1 MHVRASLAPLLV
13 AAMALGLAALGL
25 AAAGAHAQTFPSKP
39 IRMVV
44 PFTPGGTTDIL
55 ARTVGQKMTEHWGQP
70 VVIDNRPGAGGNI
83 GSELVAKAPP
93 DGYTLLMGTISTHA
107 INASLYKKLPFDP
120 TRDFA
125 PVSRVGT
132 LPNILIVHPS
142 VPVKSVREL
151 IELAKSKPGELNFA
165 SSGVGTSLHL
175 SGELFNSMA
184 GVKLVHIPYKGSSPA
199 LADLLGGQVKIMFDN
214 LPSALPHVK
223 AGKLKPLAVTSTK
236 RAAVLPEVP
245 TVIESGLPGFEVT
258 SWFAVFAPAK
268 TPKDIV
274 TKLNGEIVKILNS
287 GDVKE
292 KLTQIGV
299 DAAPTTPEELAAFAK
314 AETEKWGK
322 VVKATGASAD

>member
-1 MHVRASLAPLLV
+1 MHLKASLARLFV
-13 AAMALGLAALGL
+13 AAMALGLAAD
-25 AAAGAHAQTFPSKP
+25 GAQAQTYPSKP

-55 ARTVGQKMTEHWGQP
+55 ARTVGQKMGEAWGQP
-70 VVIDNRPGAGGNI
+70 VVVDNRPGAGGNI
-83 GSELVAKAPP
+83 GSELVAKSAP

-107 INASLYKKLPFDP
+107 INASLYKRLPFDP

-142 VPVKSVREL
+142 VPVKSVKEL
-151 IELAKSKPGELNFA
+151 IELAKSKPGDLNFA

-184 GVKLVHIPYKGSSPA
+184 GVKLVHVPYKGSSPA

-214 LPSALPHVK
+214 LPTALPHVK
-223 AGKLKPLAVTSTK
+223 AGKLRPLAVTGTK

-268 TPKDIV
+268 TAKDII

-287 GDVKE
+287 ADVKE
-292 KLTQIGV
+292 KLTQLGV

-322 VVKATGASAD
+322 VGKATGASAD

>member
-1 MHVRASLAPLLV
+1 MQVSARVAPLLV
-13 AAMALGLAALGL
+13 AALALGL
-25 AAAGAHAQTFPSKP
+25 AAAGAHAQTYPSKP

-55 ARTVGQKMTEHWGQP
+55 ARTVGQKLGEAWGQP
-70 VVIDNRPGAGGNI
+70 VVVDNRPGAGGNI

-107 INASLYKKLPFDP
+107 INASLYRRLPFDP

-142 VPVKSVREL
+142 VPVKSVKEL
-151 IELAKSKPGELNFA
+151 IELARSKPGELNFA

-175 SGELFNSMA
+175 SGALFNSMA
-184 GVKLVHIPYKGSSPA
+184 GVNLVHVPYKGSSPA

-223 AGKLKPLAVTSTK
+223 AGKLKPLAVTGTR
-236 RAAVLPEVP
+236 RASVLPEVP
-245 TVIESGLPGFEVT
+245 TVIESGLAGFEVT

-287 GDVKE
+287 ADVQE

-299 DAAPTTPEELAAFAK
+299 DAAPTTPEELAAFAR

>member
-1 MHVRASLAPLLV
+1 MHVTPGLARFLV
-13 AAMALGLAALGL
+13 ATMALGLL
-25 AAAGAHAQTFPSKP
+25 AGGAQAQTYPSKP
-39 IRMVV
+39 IRLVV
-44 PFTPGGTTDIL
+44 PFPPGGTTDIL
-55 ARTVGQKMTEHWGQP
+55 ARTVGQKMTENWGQP

-83 GSELVAKAPP
+83 GSDLVAKAAP
-93 DGYTLLMGTISTHA
+93 DGYTLLMATISTHA
-107 INASLYKKLPFDP
+107 INVSLYKNLPFDSV
-120 TRDFA
+120 RDFA
-125 PVSRVGT
+125 PVSRIGT

-142 VPVKSVREL
+142 VPVKSVKEL

-184 GVKLVHIPYKGSSPA
+184 GVKLVHVPYKGSSPA

-223 AGKLKPLAVTSTK
+223 AGKLKPLAVTSAK
-236 RAAVLPEVP
+236 RATVLPEVP
-245 TVIESGLPGFEVT
+245 TVMESGLPGFEVT
-258 SWFAVFAPAK
+258 SWFAIFVPAK
-268 TPKDIV
+268 TPTEIV
-274 TKLNGEIVKILNS
+274 AKLNGEIVKILNS

-292 KLTQIGV
+292 KLAQIGV
-299 DAAPTTPEELAAFAK
+299 DPAPTTPEALAAFAK

>member
-1 MHVRASLAPLLV
+1 MHVTPGLARFLV
-13 AAMALGLAALGL
+13 ATMALGLL
-25 AAAGAHAQTFPSKP
+25 AGGAQAHTYPSKP
-39 IRMVV
+39 IRLVV
-44 PFTPGGTTDIL
+44 PFPPGGTTDIL
-55 ARTVGQKMTEHWGQP
+55 ARTVGQKMTEVWGQP

-83 GSELVAKAPP
+83 GSDQVAKAAP

-107 INASLYKKLPFDP
+107 INPSLYKKLPFDP
-120 TRDFA
+120 VRDFA
-125 PVSRVGT
+125 PVSRIGT

-142 VPVKSVREL
+142 VPVTSVKEL

-184 GVKLVHIPYKGSSPA
+184 GVKLVHVPYKGSSPA

-223 AGKLKPLAVTSTK
+223 AGKLKPLAVTSAK
-236 RAAVLPEVP
+236 RATVLPEVP
-245 TVIESGLPGFEVT
+245 TVMESGLPGFEVT
-258 SWFAVFAPAK
+258 SWFAVFVPAK
-268 TPKDIV
+268 PPTEIV
-274 TKLNGEIVKILNS
+274 AKLNGEIVKILNS

-292 KLTQIGV
+292 KLAQIGV
-299 DAAPTTPEELAAFAK
+299 DPAPTTPEALAAFAK

>member
-1 MHVRASLAPLLV
+1 MHLKASLARLFV
-13 AAMALGLAALGL
+13 AAMALGLAAD
-25 AAAGAHAQTFPSKP
+25 GAQAQTYPSKP

-55 ARTVGQKMTEHWGQP
+55 ARTVGQKMGEAWGQP
-70 VVIDNRPGAGGNI
+70 VVVDNRPGAGGNI
-83 GSELVAKAPP
+83 GSELVAKSAP

-107 INASLYKKLPFDP
+107 INASLYKRLPFDP

-142 VPVKSVREL
+142 VPVKSVKEL
-151 IELAKSKPGELNFA
+151 IELAKSKPGDLNFA

-184 GVKLVHIPYKGSSPA
+184 GVKLVHVPYKGSSPA

-214 LPSALPHVK
+214 LPTALPHVK
-223 AGKLKPLAVTSTK
+223 AGKLRPLAVTGTK

-287 GDVKE
+287 ADVKE
-292 KLTQIGV
+292 KLTQLGV

>member
-1 MHVRASLAPLLV
+1 MHLKASLARLFV
-13 AAMALGLAALGL
+13 AAMALGLAAD
-25 AAAGAHAQTFPSKP
+25 GAQAQTYPSKP

-55 ARTVGQKMTEHWGQP
+55 ARTVGQKMGEAWGQP
-70 VVIDNRPGAGGNI
+70 VVVDNRPGAGGNI
-83 GSELVAKAPP
+83 GSELVAKSAP

-107 INASLYKKLPFDP
+107 INASLYKRLPFDP

-142 VPVKSVREL
+142 VPVKSVKEL
-151 IELAKSKPGELNFA
+151 IELAKSKPGDLNFA

-184 GVKLVHIPYKGSSPA
+184 GVKLVHVPYKGSSPA

-214 LPSALPHVK
+214 LPTALPHVK
-223 AGKLKPLAVTSTK
+223 AGKLRPLAVTGTK

-268 TPKDIV
+268 TAKDII

-287 GDVKE
+287 ADVKE
-292 KLTQIGV
+292 KLTQLGV

>member
-1 MHVRASLAPLLV
+1 MQVSARVAPLLV
-13 AAMALGLAALGL
+13 AALALGL
-25 AAAGAHAQTFPSKP
+25 AAAGAHAQTYPSKP
-39 IRMVV
+39 IRMIV

-55 ARTVGQKMTEHWGQP
+55 ARTVGQKLGEAWGQP
-70 VVIDNRPGAGGNI
+70 VVVDNRPGAGGNI

-107 INASLYKKLPFDP
+107 INASLYRRLPFDP

-142 VPVKSVREL
+142 VPVKSVKEL
-151 IELAKSKPGELNFA
+151 IELARSKPGELNFA

-175 SGELFNSMA
+175 SGALFNSMA
-184 GVKLVHIPYKGSSPA
+184 GVNLVHVPYKGSSPA

-223 AGKLKPLAVTSTK
+223 AGKLKPLAVTGTR
-236 RAAVLPEVP
+236 RASVLPEVP
-245 TVIESGLPGFEVT
+245 TVIESGLAGFEVT

-287 GDVKE
+287 ADVQE

>member
-13 AAMALGLAALGL
+13 ASLALGLAPAD
-25 AAAGAHAQTFPSKP
+25 AHAQTYPSKP
-39 IRMVV
+39 IRMIV

-55 ARTVGQKMTEHWGQP
+55 ARTVGQKMTEDWGQP
-70 VVIDNRPGAGGNI
+70 VVIENRPGAGGNI

-107 INASLYKKLPFDP
+107 INPSLYKRLPFDP
-120 TRDFA
+120 ARDFA

-142 VPVKSVREL
+142 VPVKSVKEL
-151 IELAKSKPGELNFA
+151 IELARSKPGDLNFA

-175 SGELFNSMA
+175 SGELFNTMA
-184 GVKLVHIPYKGSSPA
+184 GVKLVHVPYKGSSPA

-245 TVIESGLPGFEVT
+245 TVTESGLPGFEVT

-274 TKLNGEIVKILNS
+274 AKLNGEIVKILNS

-299 DAAPTTPEELAAFAK
+299 DPAPTTPEELAAFAK

>member
-1 MHVRASLAPLLV
+1 MVFWSSLARLLV
-13 AAMALGLAALGL
+13 GATALGLVT
-25 AAAGAHAQTFPSKP
+25 AGANAQTYPSKS

-44 PFTPGGTTDIL
+44 PFPPGGTTDIL
-55 ARTVGQKMTEHWGQP
+55 ARTIGQKMAEDWGQP

-83 GSELVAKAPP
+83 GSDLVAKAPP

-107 INASLYKKLPFDP
+107 INPSLYKKLPFDP
-120 TRDFA
+120 ARDFA
-125 PVSRVGT
+125 PISRVGT

-142 VPVKSVREL
+142 VPVKSVKEL
-151 IELAKSKPGELNFA
+151 IELAKSKPGDLNFA

-236 RAAVLPEVP
+236 RVAVLPELP
-245 TVIESGLPGFEVT
+245 TVSESGLPGFEVT
-258 SWFAVFAPAK
+258 SWFAVYAPAK

-274 TKLNGEIVKILNS
+274 TKLNGEIVKILRS
-287 GDVKE
+287 ADVKD
-292 KLTQIGV
+292 KLAQLGV
-299 DAAPTTPEELAAFAK
+299 DAAPTTPEELATFAK

>member
-1 MHVRASLAPLLV
+1 VT
-13 AAMALGLAALGL
+13 
-25 AAAGAHAQTFPSKP
+25 AGANAQTYPSKS

-44 PFTPGGTTDIL
+44 PFPPGGTTDIL
-55 ARTVGQKMTEHWGQP
+55 ARTIGQKMAEDWGQP

-83 GSELVAKAPP
+83 GSDLVAKAPP

-107 INASLYKKLPFDP
+107 INPSLYKKLPFDP
-120 TRDFA
+120 ARDFA
-125 PVSRVGT
+125 PISRVGT

-142 VPVKSVREL
+142 VPVKSVKEL
-151 IELAKSKPGELNFA
+151 IELAKSKPGDLNFA

-236 RAAVLPEVP
+236 RVAVLPEVP
-245 TVIESGLPGFEVT
+245 TVSESGLPGFEVT
-258 SWFAVFAPAK
+258 SWFAVYAPAK

-274 TKLNGEIVKILNS
+274 TKLNGEIVKILRS
-287 GDVKE
+287 ADVKD
-292 KLTQIGV
+292 KLAQLGV
-299 DAAPTTPEELAAFAK
+299 DAAPTTPEELATFAK

>member
-1 MHVRASLAPLLV
+1 MHLKASLARLFV
-13 AAMALGLAALGL
+13 AAMALGLAAD
-25 AAAGAHAQTFPSKP
+25 GAQAQTYPSKP

-55 ARTVGQKMTEHWGQP
+55 ARTVGQKMGEAWGQP
-70 VVIDNRPGAGGNI
+70 VVVDNRPGAGGNI
-83 GSELVAKAPP
+83 GSELVAKSAP

-107 INASLYKKLPFDP
+107 INASLYKRLPFDP

-142 VPVKSVREL
+142 VPVKSVKEL
-151 IELAKSKPGELNFA
+151 IELAKSKPGDLNFA

-184 GVKLVHIPYKGSSPA
+184 GVKLVHVPYKGSSPA

-223 AGKLKPLAVTSTK
+223 AGKLKPLAVTGTR
-236 RAAVLPEVP
+236 RASVLPEVP
-245 TVIESGLPGFEVT
+245 TVIESGLAGFEVT

-287 GDVKE
+287 ADVQE

>member
-1 MHVRASLAPLLV
+1 MHVTPGLARFLV
-13 AAMALGLAALGL
+13 ATMALGLL
-25 AAAGAHAQTFPSKP
+25 AGGAQAQTYPSKP
-39 IRMVV
+39 IRLVV
-44 PFTPGGTTDIL
+44 PFPPGGTTDIL
-55 ARTVGQKMTEHWGQP
+55 ARTVGQKMTENWGQP

-83 GSELVAKAPP
+83 GSDLVAKAAP
-93 DGYTLLMGTISTHA
+93 DGYTLLMATISTHA
-107 INASLYKKLPFDP
+107 INVSLYKKLPFDSV
-120 TRDFA
+120 RDFA
-125 PVSRVGT
+125 PVSRIGT

-142 VPVKSVREL
+142 VPVKSVKEL

-223 AGKLKPLAVTSTK
+223 AGKLKPLAVTSAK
-236 RAAVLPEVP
+236 RATVLPEVP

-258 SWFAVFAPAK
+258 SWFAIFVPAK
-268 TPKDIV
+268 TPTEIV
-274 TKLNGEIVKILNS
+274 AKLNGEIVKILNS

-292 KLTQIGV
+292 KLAQIGV
-299 DAAPTTPEELAAFAK
+299 DPAPTTPEALAAFAK

>member
-1 MHVRASLAPLLV
+1 MHVTPGLARFLV
-13 AAMALGLAALGL
+13 ATMALGLL
-25 AAAGAHAQTFPSKP
+25 AGGAQAQTYPSKP
-39 IRMVV
+39 IRLVV
-44 PFTPGGTTDIL
+44 PFPPGGTTDIL
-55 ARTVGQKMTEHWGQP
+55 ARTVGQKMTENWGQP

-83 GSELVAKAPP
+83 GSDLVAKAAP
-93 DGYTLLMGTISTHA
+93 DGYTLLMATISTHA
-107 INASLYKKLPFDP
+107 INVSLYKNLPFDSV
-120 TRDFA
+120 RDFA
-125 PVSRVGT
+125 PVSRIGT

-142 VPVKSVREL
+142 VPVKSVKEL

-223 AGKLKPLAVTSTK
+223 AGKLKPLAVTSAK
-236 RAAVLPEVP
+236 RATVLPEVP

-258 SWFAVFAPAK
+258 SWFAIFVPAK
-268 TPKDIV
+268 TPTEIV
-274 TKLNGEIVKILNS
+274 AKLNGEIVKILNS

-292 KLTQIGV
+292 KLAQIGV
-299 DAAPTTPEELAAFAK
+299 DPAPTTPEALAAFAK

>member
-1 MHVRASLAPLLV
+1 MVFWSSLARLLV
-13 AAMALGLAALGL
+13 VATALGLVT
-25 AAAGAHAQTFPSKP
+25 AGANAQTYPSKS

-44 PFTPGGTTDIL
+44 PFPPGGTTDIL
-55 ARTVGQKMTEHWGQP
+55 ARTIGQKMAEDWGQP

-83 GSELVAKAPP
+83 GSDLVAKAPP

-107 INASLYKKLPFDP
+107 INPSLYKKLPFDP
-120 TRDFA
+120 ARDFA
-125 PVSRVGT
+125 PISRVGT

-142 VPVKSVREL
+142 VPVKSVKEL
-151 IELAKSKPGELNFA
+151 IELAKSKPGDLNFA

-236 RAAVLPEVP
+236 RVAVLPEVP
-245 TVIESGLPGFEVT
+245 TVSESGLPGFEVT
-258 SWFAVFAPAK
+258 SWFAVYAPAK

-274 TKLNGEIVKILNS
+274 TKLNGEIVKILRS
-287 GDVKE
+287 ADVKD
-292 KLTQIGV
+292 KLAQLGV

>member
-1 MHVRASLAPLLV
+1 MHLKASLARLFV
-13 AAMALGLAALGL
+13 AAMALGLAAD
-25 AAAGAHAQTFPSKP
+25 GAQAQTYPSKP

-55 ARTVGQKMTEHWGQP
+55 ARTVGQKMGEAWGQL
-70 VVIDNRPGAGGNI
+70 VVVDNRPGAGGNI
-83 GSELVAKAPP
+83 GSELVAKSAP

-107 INASLYKKLPFDP
+107 INASLYKRLPFDP

-142 VPVKSVREL
+142 VPVKSVKEL
-151 IELAKSKPGELNFA
+151 IELAKSKPGDLNFA

-184 GVKLVHIPYKGSSPA
+184 GVKLVHVPYKGSSPA

-214 LPSALPHVK
+214 LPTALPHVK
-223 AGKLKPLAVTSTK
+223 AGKLRPLAVTGTK

-268 TPKDIV
+268 TAKDII

-287 GDVKE
+287 ADVKE
-292 KLTQIGV
+292 KLTQLGV

>member
-1 MHVRASLAPLLV
+1 MRFTSSVARLLS
-13 AAMALGLAALGL
+13 AAIWLGVV
-25 AAAGAHAQTFPSKP
+25 AAGAHAQTYPSKA

-44 PFTPGGTTDIL
+44 PFPPGGTTDIL
-55 ARTVGQKMTEHWGQP
+55 ARTIGQRMTEDWGQP

-83 GSELVAKAPP
+83 GTDLAAKAAP

-120 TRDFA
+120 VRDFS

-132 LPNILIVHPS
+132 LPNILVVHPS
-142 VPVKSVREL
+142 VPVKSVKEL
-151 IELAKSKPGELNFA
+151 IELAKSKPGDLNFA

-214 LPSALPHVK
+214 VPSALPHVK
-223 AGKLKPLAVTSTK
+223 AGKLKPLAVTSAK
-236 RAAVLPEVP
+236 RTAVLPDVP
-245 TVIESGLPGFEVT
+245 TVSESGLPGFEVT
-258 SWFAVFAPAK
+258 SWFAIFAPAK

-274 TKLNGEIVKILNS
+274 AKLNGEVVKILKA

-292 KLTQIGV
+292 KLAQLGV

-314 AETEKWGK
+314 AETEKWAK

>member
-1 MHVRASLAPLLV
+1 MHLKASLARLLV
-13 AAMALGLAALGL
+13 AAMALALAADD
-25 AAAGAHAQTFPSKP
+25 AQAQTYPSKP

-55 ARTVGQKMTEHWGQP
+55 ARTVGQKMGEAWGQP
-70 VVIDNRPGAGGNI
+70 VVVDNRPGAGGNI
-83 GSELVAKAPP
+83 GSELVAKSAP

-107 INASLYKKLPFDP
+107 INASLYKRLPFDP

-142 VPVKSVREL
+142 VPVKSVKEL
-151 IELAKSKPGELNFA
+151 IELAKSKPGDLNFA

-184 GVKLVHIPYKGSSPA
+184 GVKLVHVPYKGSSPA

-223 AGKLKPLAVTSTK
+223 AGKLKPLAVTGAK
-236 RAAVLPEVP
+236 RAGVLPEVP
-245 TVIESGLPGFEVT
+245 TVIGSGLPGFEVT

-268 TPKDIV
+268 TAKDII

-287 GDVKE
+287 ADVKE
-292 KLTQIGV
+292 KLTQLGV

>member
-1 MHVRASLAPLLV
+1 MHLKASLARLFV
-13 AAMALGLAALGL
+13 AAMALGLAAD
-25 AAAGAHAQTFPSKP
+25 GAQAQTYPSKP

-55 ARTVGQKMTEHWGQP
+55 ARTVGQKMGEAWGQL
-70 VVIDNRPGAGGNI
+70 VVVDNRPGAGGNI

-107 INASLYKKLPFDP
+107 INASLYRRLPFDP

-142 VPVKSVREL
+142 VPVKSVKEL
-151 IELAKSKPGELNFA
+151 IELARSKPGELNFA

-175 SGELFNSMA
+175 SGALFNSMA
-184 GVKLVHIPYKGSSPA
+184 GVNLVHVPYKGSSPA

-223 AGKLKPLAVTSTK
+223 AGKLKPLAVTGTR
-236 RAAVLPEVP
+236 RASVLPEVP
-245 TVIESGLPGFEVT
+245 TVIESGLAGFEVT

-287 GDVKE
+287 ADVQE

-299 DAAPTTPEELAAFAK
+299 DAAPTTPEELAAFAR